1 MPNWFI
7 NIRSKGAKKASNE
20 VKGLTGNLNGMASA
34 AKKAAI
40 VFGVGF
46 LGKQIFDVGKAAINT
61 AAQFETLRTRLT
73 FMYGSVQ
80 RGTKAFEAFNKV
92 AATTP
97 FQLANVVEA
106 GATLK
111 AFGVDAENMIKP
123 VADLAAFMGVDVVE
137 AAPAMVEV
145 LPLVLVLLIC

>member
-7 NIRSKGAKKASNE
+7 NIRSKGAKKASKDI
-20 VKGLTGNLNGMASA
+20 KGLTGNINGMASA

-46 LGKQIFDVGKAAINT
+46 LGKQIFDIGKSAVNT
-61 AAQFETLRTRLT
+61 AAQFETLRVRLGN
-73 FMYGSVQ
+73 MYGSVQ
-80 RGTKAFEAFNKV
+80 RGTQAFDAFNKV

-106 GATLK
+106 GASLK

-137 AAPAMVEV
+137 AAQA
-145 LPLVLVLLIC
+145 LSLIHI